1 MEKAV
6 QRAAVESGQVSQ
18 AVWLLCGLATKWGDP
33 LGLSRVITPVKP
45 QKQDWEWFSSALAS
59 MPPGALDSSHN
70 GCCVSSFV
78 WYVGFI
84 QQGML
89 WAVSLLHGSRTLFP
103 TKRRLFYWTSM
114 TVSQMYFVYIVD
126 HSIISIHIAASENER
141 LDHWWGMNI
150 QQKRQRWRCG
160 PAAEGRE
167 GHGKGNDET
176 QGVYVGLTNTK
187 SDLSSCFFVPRQYIK
202 HEIEILL
209 LLCWVAWWQLLHGSK
224 PSEKQEDGGNA

>member
-1 MEKAV
+1 M
-6 QRAAVESGQVSQ
+6 AAVWAASSG
-18 AVWLLCGLATKWGDP
+18 T
-33 LGLSRVITPVKP
+33 
-45 QKQDWEWFSSALAS
+45 
-59 MPPGALDSSHN
+59 LDSSN
-70 GCCVSSFV
+70 KGCCEQFRCYMVVELFFLLRDDYSIELV
-78 WYVGFI
+78 WQY
-84 QQGML
+84 
-89 WAVSLLHGSRTLFP
+89 R
-103 TKRRLFYWTSM
+103 K
-114 TVSQMYFVYIVD
+114 MYFVYIVD

-160 PAAEGRE
+160 PAAEGQE

-187 SDLSSCFFVPRQYIK
+187 SDLSSCFFVPRQYIE